1 MSDRSLHLN
10 ASKKYYLT
18 GGDLYLQAE
27 NSLFKVHRYFFERES
42 PKFVELLNR
51 PTPTGQQP
59 YGTLQNPLILDV
71 PSEEFQQLLWVF
83 YNPVFSYEEAKLE
96 DWGCILSLACRFKF
110 PEVKKLAVRH
120 LEKYNL
126 DLVDRISLYQECNA
140 DEDLLIPLYAQLCS
154 RDRTLSLIET
164 HKLGYE
170 TAVMVFQAREQL
182 RSPLDRGKS
191 PLPDDIEEGEVE
203 DTIRDLM
210 KDIFTGNPND
220 NRKSIS
226 ANGWVNTPRIR
237 PLRET
242 LTVAFFSEQAAAYEE
257 ALATLNME
265 PKSRSVR
272 RIQRPLPPPVPTTET
287 PSEEMDGL
295 HKMETITEVSTVR
308 TGRTNSLNSERT
320 NTKRSPQSPNGGESS
335 LNSIYRI
342 PTERELG

>member
-1 MSDRSLHLN
+1 MMSDRSLHLN

-220 NRKSIS
+220 NRSGLRRGIS
-226 ANGWVNTPRIR
+226 NTQYGTEIKERSENSKASSPSRSYNGN
-237 PLRET
+237 
-242 LTVAFFSEQAAAYEE
+242 
-257 ALATLNME
+257 
-265 PKSRSVR
+265 SVR
-272 RIQRPLPPPVPTTET
+272 R
-287 PSEEMDGL
+287 
-295 HKMETITEVSTVR
+295 
-308 TGRTNSLNSERT
+308 
-320 NTKRSPQSPNGGESS
+320 NGWIAQNGNDYGSIDSS
-335 LNSIYRI
+335 DW
-342 PTERELG
+342 EDQ